1 MLGKDGGSNP
11 GSTILGL
18 LIDIVG
24 GLLKS
29 VVSGVKGLWNNE
41 NGNKG
46 VSALPGDGGG
56 RPVGEEMVKPL
67 TEKDVKE
74 LEDAVKERDV
84 SRLLGGEHVT
94 SADMKAADVSSKSSF
109 ASKSGKES
117 SVIAEIGDKVK
128 SAFKW

>member
-1 MLGKDGGSNP
+1 MLGMDGGSNP

-18 LIDIVG
+18 LIDILG

-29 VVSGVKGLWNNE
+29 VVSGVKGIWNSQSGE
-41 NGNKG
+41 RGK
-46 VSALPGDGGG
+46 ADLPTEGGG
-56 RPVGEEMVKPL
+56 RPVGEEMIKPL
-67 TEKDVKE
+67 TDKDVKE
-74 LEDAVKERDV
+74 LENAVKERDV

-94 SADMKAADVSSKSSF
+94 SSDMKAADVATKSSLG
-109 ASKSGKES
+109 SKSGKES